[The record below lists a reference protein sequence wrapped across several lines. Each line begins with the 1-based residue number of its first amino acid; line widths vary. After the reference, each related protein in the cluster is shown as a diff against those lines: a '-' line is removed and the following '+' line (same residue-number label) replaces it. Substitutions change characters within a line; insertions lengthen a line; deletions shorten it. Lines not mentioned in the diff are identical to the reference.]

1 MFEQLIIFFKKGQ
14 LTGININ
21 QKKSIERPNQ
31 YLDYLIGPC
40 FQRVNILFVL
50 SFENEA

>member
-1 MFEQLIIFFKKGQ
+1 MFEQLNFLKKGQ
-14 LTGININ
+14 LTGVNIN
-21 QKKSIERPNQ
+21 KKKSIERPNQ
-31 YLDYLIGPC
+31 YLDYLIDPS

>member
-1 MFEQLIIFFKKGQ
+1 MFEQLIFLKKGQ

-40 FQRVNILFVL
+40 LQRVNILFVL